1 MNQDRKQQI
10 SETVREVFA
19 GNNLDYENFS
29 RRIVPLNRMF
39 ANYPLMIA
47 ELPNGKT
54 LSTRNAVKFLEIEI
68 GFEMP
73 DLETDERKLSGF
85 LYTARFGE
93 HLQGCI
99 FTDKSEPTTRR
110 RFSAAHEFGHYL
122 LHFLPMLKITNAEN
136 LFLTESLAFGEAD
149 EKLAEIKM
157 ADDFDFKKIGI
168 EDNRQMEDEAD
179 YFAAELLMPRNACH
193 QANEFLKGFA
203 GKNKNAVIKYFA
215 TEFLVSFE
223 AMRRRFE
230 DLNVFEREAKK
241 ICRD

>member
-1 MNQDRKQQI
+1 MNQKRKQQI
-10 SETVREVFA
+10 NEAVREVFA
-19 GNNLDYENFS
+19 RKNLDYENFS
-29 RRIVPLNRMF
+29 RQIVPLNQML
-39 ANYPLMIA
+39 AEYPLMIA

-73 DLETDERKLSGF
+73 DLQTDERKLSGF
-85 LYTARFGE
+85 LYTAKFGE

-99 FTDKSEPTTRR
+99 FTDKSEPTSRR

-122 LHFLPMLKITNAEN
+122 LHFLPMLKITEAEN

-149 EKLAEIKM
+149 ENLSEIKV
-157 ADDFDFKKIGI
+157 AEEFDFKKIGI
-168 EDNRQMEDEAD
+168 ENKFQMEAEAD
-179 YFAAELLMPRNACH
+179 FFAAELLMPRNACR

-203 GKNKNAVIKYFA
+203 GKNEKAVIKFFA

-230 DLNVFEREAKK
+230 DLEIFENAA
-241 ICRD
+241 